1 MKKKYQKPES
11 RVVILKQRS
20 HLLAGSPVTGR
31 FIDDDSTYNWDPN
44 GGQ

>member
-20 HLLAGSPVTGR
+20 HLLQGSPVTGT
-31 FIDDDSTYNWDPN
+31 FIDDTTHDWDSS